1 MVYTA
6 KHRYARI
13 SAKKAQLVARLIR
26 GKSADEALRILKYTN
41 KKAAFLMYKVLSSAI
56 ANAGLAVE
64 SEDLKVIDARID
76 QGPTLKRG
84 HFGPRGMFRPIL
96 KRTSHITIMVSD

>member
-1 MVYTA
+1 MIFTA

-13 SAKKAQLVARLIR
+13 SPAKVQLVAKLIR
-26 GKSADEALRILKYTN
+26 GKSANEALRILKYTN

-56 ANAGLAVE
+56 ANAGSAAE

-76 QGPTLKRG
+76 RGPALKRG

-96 KRTSHITIMVSD
+96 KRTSHITITVSD